1 MDIPWRTISQVKEAD
16 KIFDTVQV
24 GDEVA
29 ITQYEDEFWWLGT
42 VTNIEFVK
50 GGRDDRFQERK
61 VITVKCFEPIE
72 RTRPFYADCVEQI
85 AFKENH
91 VAI

>member
-1 MDIPWRTISQVKEAD
+1 MNIPWRTISQVKEAD
-16 KIFDTVQV
+16 KIFDNVYV

-29 ITQYEDEFWWLGT
+29 ITKHEEDFWWLGT
-42 VTNIEFVK
+42 VTKMEMVE
-50 GGRDDRFQERK
+50 GSRDDRFQQRK

-85 AFKENH
+85 AFKETNEL
-91 VAI
+91 